1 MTDNT
6 TPSSDDAAVWTLAE
20 RFIELANQQLEH
32 QDLDQINLA
41 LMIATTQFNA
51 FTINES
57 IAQVDDAF
65 WEDEKDTALRR
76 FTKQYRLLLED
87 GVSQQVTDQDD
98 DT

>member
-1 MTDNT
+1 MTDT
-6 TPSSDDAAVWTLAE
+6 ATPSTDDAAVWNLAE
-20 RFIELANQQLEH
+20 RFIELANQQLDH
-32 QDLDQINLA
+32 QDLDHINLA
-41 LMIATTQFNA
+41 LMVAATQFNA

-87 GVSQQVTDQDD
+87 GVNQQLTDQQDD
-98 DT
+98 A